1 MDRGERIMKNKN
13 VWRYIFYYIKIGSE
27 DKYYFDI
34 FTNEGKGIAM
44 NKALNEVSN
53 IKDWFRLTL
62 VTKRLHSKGEK
73 NNG

>member
-1 MDRGERIMKNKN
+1 MKNKN

-34 FTNEGKGIAM
+34 FTNEGKKIA
-44 NKALNEVSN
+44 NELALNEVSN